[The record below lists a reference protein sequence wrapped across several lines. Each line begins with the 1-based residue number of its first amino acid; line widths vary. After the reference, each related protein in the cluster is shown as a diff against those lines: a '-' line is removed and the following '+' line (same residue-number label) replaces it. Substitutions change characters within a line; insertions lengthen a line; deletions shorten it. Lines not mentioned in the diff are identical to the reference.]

1 MNIESGLHFENF
13 ARQSGLSCS
22 FVIPESLDRQSSI
35 ILGVSGDTLLKFS
48 IRNGIVYD
56 SNDRNIFSINSSKNI
71 ELTIKA
77 FGNTAG
83 FFGDGILLSYQSF
96 SGYFTDVILSGDRDF
111 ETTYSVVGTAPELS
125 FTSINNF
132 SSGVNDISGYV
143 MSTNPFIHYKIK
155 SIDLLNNYDKIE
167 VKEYESGNISQSGLI
182 VFSSISGFDFP
193 SGSIDFAMS
202 TNCGIYNLS
211 FSSDPVFPFTFE
223 EYLEVYSNPSE
234 LESIEN
240 KTYTINSYFNSGN
253 SRRITASLENIS
265 LSSFTPVLTN
275 FYYDAS
281 GFMSGIISG
290 TGYISG
296 LLTGEFSGD
305 TVVNLSS
312 GLYAP
317 TGLQTG
323 IFSTIVSGVPDSG
336 LFSGELVEGTL
347 FFNYS
352 NNLNSGDSGII
363 TGFVSG
369 VVSGDYYSLS
379 GYKSIDYS
387 FSSDYTT
394 DSTSNVGGFSG
405 SGFNFQNGLR
415 DRIPSGFIFSMLIS
429 GIDTGALDDEYVRFE
444 IADWLYEPILGSGK
458 VVGYSR
464 SINKTF
470 LINPFNISG
479 YVGDNVIYTGVIP
492 YGSYDYSYNPN
503 KTILDDLIGENVSGY
518 IEMFIGAVNGYEPS
532 TSWQVSQFSILNMP
546 VDYYDQVV
554 FIGSG
559 YYSGAITGYINEFL
573 TQEIETGVMYSSG
586 QPNFTDVWNLK
597 LGNSSDSFSD
607 FKYWNFLSGDKY
619 INNNFSLESKM
630 GSVNSFFMEI
640 DHNGQNLSGVNIAKL
655 AVSDGSL
662 SLEYFITGEG
672 E

>member
-1 MNIESGLHFENF
+1 MISGLNITNF
-13 ARQSGLSCS
+13 AKQSDMSCS
-22 FVIPESLDRQSSI
+22 FVISEEFDRSSSI
-35 ILGVSGDTLLKFS
+35 LLGITGDSFAYFNVK
-48 IRNGIVYD
+48 NGLVYD
-56 SNDRNIFSINSSKNI
+56 SYGRNLYSINLSENTNLKIRACGGTS
-71 ELTIKA
+71 A
-77 FGNTAG
+77 FFVNGN
-83 FFGDGILLSYQSF
+83 LLSSGNF
-96 SGYFTDVILSGDRDF
+96 SGYFTDVVLSGDRAFDGN
-111 ETTYSVVGTAPELS
+111 YSLMGIIPELS
-125 FTSINNF
+125 FSPNNDF
-132 SSGVNDISGYV
+132 SPTLSDISGYII
-143 MSTNPFIHYKIK
+143 SSNPLIPYKITNIEI
-155 SIDLLNNYDKIE
+155 SSHQDKIS
-167 VKEYESGNISQSGLI
+167 VKEHQFGEIYQSGAL
-182 VFSSISGFDFP
+182 VFSSVSGTDFP
-193 SGSIDFAMS
+193 SGTVNFSVS
-202 TNCGIYNLS
+202 TNFGISNLFFNS
-211 FSSDPVFPFTFE
+211 NPLYPFDFE
-223 EYLEVYSNPSE
+223 EYLDINPNPSE
-234 LESIEN
+234 IGVFDD
-240 KTYTINSYFNSGN
+240 KTYTIASYFNSGAN
-253 SRRITASLENIS
+253 RQITASLENIS
-265 LSSFTPVLTN
+265 LANFSPILTN

-429 GIDTGALDDEYVRFE
+429 GIDTGVLDDEYVRFE